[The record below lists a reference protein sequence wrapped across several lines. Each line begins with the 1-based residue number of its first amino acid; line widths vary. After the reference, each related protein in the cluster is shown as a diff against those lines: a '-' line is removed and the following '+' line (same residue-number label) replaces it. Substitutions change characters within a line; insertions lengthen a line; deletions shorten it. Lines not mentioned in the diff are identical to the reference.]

1 MDANKYFLASVRCE
15 KTMQNGT
22 RKTVTEQYLIDA
34 LSFTEAEARII
45 QEMTPF
51 HKEFTIPQITKC
63 NITDLFTSVDE
74 EDTIYYKVR
83 IAFISVDNNG
93 EDKRT
98 NSFVIVQA
106 KNFDAAVAR
115 VKYEYKD
122 SVSDWII
129 TQVTETPI
137 LDFYPYVEVTKSSDD
152 NE

>member
-1 MDANKYFLASVRCE
+1 MNKCFIATVRCE
-15 KTMQNGT
+15 KTMQNGM
-22 RKTVTEQYLIDA
+22 KKKVNEQYLIDA
-34 LSFTEAEARII
+34 LSFTEAEVRII

-51 HKEFTIPQITKC
+51 YDEFTIPQITKC
-63 NITDLFTSVDE
+63 NIADFFATN
-74 EDTIYYKVR
+74 DTEADRYYKVR
-83 IAFISVDNNG
+83 IAFLTLDAKTG

-122 SVSDWII
+122 SVSDWMI

-137 LDFYPYVEVTKSSDD
+137 LDFYPYVEVTSPSDD
-152 NE
+152 YE